1 MDKKKTKKTK
11 DPLDV
16 TDLMDVAERIKTDD
30 VIQVQEKILI
40 IEQKLISLETGLKLA
55 LSRLGLQKEYKNG
68 E

>member
-1 MDKKKTKKTK
+1 VDKKKTKKTK

-16 TDLMDVAERIKTDD
+16 TDLMVVAEKIKTDD

-40 IEQKLISLETGLKLA
+40 IEQKLMNLETGLKLA

>member
-16 TDLMDVAERIKTDD
+16 TDLMVVAEKIKTDD

-40 IEQKLISLETGLKLA
+40 IEQKLMNLETGLKLA